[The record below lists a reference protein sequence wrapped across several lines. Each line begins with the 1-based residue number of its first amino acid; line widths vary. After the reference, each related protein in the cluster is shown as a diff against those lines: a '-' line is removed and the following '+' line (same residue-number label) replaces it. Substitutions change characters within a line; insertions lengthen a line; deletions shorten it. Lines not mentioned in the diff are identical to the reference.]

1 MYKLLLIISIILLII
16 GIYKIK
22 FPFWSKQP
30 VFHFHNLKYWIIP
43 PGIIQHKNPEKNKFY
58 DEKIFFDMYDNIPI
72 KIKNN
77 FSFLLK
83 NIIYLINKKDII
95 LLKWMF

>member
-1 MYKLLLIISIILLII
+1 MYKLIIIISVILLII

-43 PGIIQHKNPEKNKFY
+43 PGIIQHENPEKNKFY
-58 DEKIFFDMYDNIPI
+58 DEKIFF
-72 KIKNN
+72 
-77 FSFLLK
+77 
-83 NIIYLINKKDII
+83 
-95 LLKWMF
+95 